1 MKHVL
6 AFLLFLLAASWSF
19 AGAKEDVAP
28 TGVLR
33 ATFLGTNPV
42 QAHIDAKTGEI
53 TGIVPDLVKALAAR
67 LGLPYEI
74 QPAANAADI
83 VKRLAEGRADIGFMA
98 YDEKRAREVDFSDSY
113 ALMFNAFV
121 AKADSPIAASAQ
133 VDRPGVKIAAVK
145 GQTQEIVLSQTVKQ
159 GTMVLLDRKP
169 DAVQLLGSGQADV
182 YAANRHDAELV
193 AQGSGGRLKVL
204 PDNFLAVDQ
213 AVVTRRGEPAR
224 LAQVN
229 RFIVDVRTDGTVQKA
244 IAGSGISGLA
254 VARETH
260 R

>member
-1 MKHVL
+1 MKSL
-6 AFLLFLLAASWSF
+6 IALLLSLLAACAAL
-19 AGAKEDVAP
+19 AGPKEDVAP

-67 LGLPYEI
+67 LGVPYEI

-121 AKADSPIAASAQ
+121 AKADSPIAASAE
-133 VDRPGVKIAAVK
+133 VDRPGVKVAAVK
-145 GQTQEIVLSQTVKQ
+145 GQTQEIVLSQTLKQ
-159 GTMVLLDRKP
+159 GTMMLLDRKP

-193 AQGSGGRLKVL
+193 AKGSGGQLKVL
-204 PDNFLAVDQ
+204 PDNFLAVEQ
-213 AVVTRRGEPAR
+213 AVVTRHGEAAR
-224 LAQVN
+224 IAAIN
-229 RFIVDVRTDGTVQKA
+229 RFVVDVRADGTVEKA

-254 VARETH
+254 VAKETH

>member
-1 MKHVL
+1 MKGL
-6 AFLLFLLAASWSF
+6 IAFLLSLLAACAVL
-19 AGAKEDVAP
+19 AGPKEDVAP

-67 LGLPYEI
+67 LGVPYEI

-83 VKRLAEGRADIGFMA
+83 VKRLDEGRADIGFMA
-98 YDEKRAREVDFSDSY
+98 YDARRARDVDFSDAY

-121 AKADSPIAASAQ
+121 ARADSPISASAQ
-133 VDRPGVKIAAVK
+133 VDSPGVKVAAVK
-145 GQTQEIVLSQTVKQ
+145 GQTQEIVLSQTIRQ

-169 DAVQLLGSGQADV
+169 DAVELLGSGQADV

-193 AQGSGGRLKVL
+193 ARDSGGRLKVL
-204 PDNFLAVDQ
+204 PDNFLAVGQ
-213 AVVTRRGEPAR
+213 AVATRHGEQAR
-224 LAQVN
+224 LAAIN
-229 RFIVDVRTDGTVQKA
+229 RFIAEARTDGTVQKA
-244 IAGSGISGLA
+244 IAGSRISGLA
-254 VARETH
+254 VADETP